1 MTQKAKKIKIAIDG
15 PAGSGKSTIAQKL
28 AEILKINYL
37 NSGALYRIIGYYLN
51 EQKVD
56 PQDSKNIENILEKL
70 NIEIKNNRYFLD
82 EKDVTITIKD
92 SKIGDL
98 ASLYSKNNI
107 VREKVNQIIKK
118 IAEKDNIVVD
128 GRDIGSVVLPDSDI
142 KIYLTA
148 SLEERAKRR
157 WNEEKEQKANI
168 SFTEILEEIKNRD
181 YNDSNRSI
189 APLKPAQDA
198 IIIDTT
204 NLSIE
209 EVLQKILKIVKESGI
224 YGD

>member
-1 MTQKAKKIKIAIDG
+1 MKIAIDG

-118 IAEKDNIVVD
+118 IAEKDNILVD
-128 GRDIGSVVLPDSDI
+128 GRDIGTVVLPDSDI

-148 SLEERAKRR
+148 SIEERAKRR

-209 EVLQKILKIVKESGI
+209 EVLQKILKIIEERGI
-224 YGD
+224 YGN

>member
-1 MTQKAKKIKIAIDG
+1 MAQKARIIKIAIDG

-28 AEILKINYL
+28 AEILNINYL

-51 EQKVD
+51 EEKVD

-70 NIEIKNNRYFLD
+70 NIEIKNNRYFLNRM
-82 EKDVTITIKD
+82 DVTTSIKD

-98 ASLYSKNNI
+98 ASLYSQNNI
-107 VREKVNQIIKK
+107 VREKVNEIIKK
-118 IAEKDNIVVD
+118 IAEKDSIVVD
-128 GRDIGSVVLPDSDI
+128 GRDIGTVVLPDSDV

-157 WNEEKEQKANI
+157 WNEEKEEKGNI
-168 SFTEILEEIKNRD
+168 SFNDILEEIKSRD

-189 APLKPAQDA
+189 APLKPARDA

-209 EVLQKILKIVKESGI
+209 EVLQKVLKIVEKRGI

>member
-1 MTQKAKKIKIAIDG
+1 MKIAIDG
-15 PAGSGKSTIAQKL
+15 PAGSGKSTIAEKL
-28 AEILKINYL
+28 ANILKINYL

-70 NIEIKNNRYFLD
+70 NIEIKNNHYFLG
-82 EKDVTITIKD
+82 EKDVTTIIKD

-98 ASLYSKNNI
+98 ASLYSRNNI
-107 VREKVNQIIKK
+107 IREKVNEIIKK
-118 IAEKDNIVVD
+118 IAEKGSIVVD
-128 GRDIGSVVLPDSDI
+128 GRDIGTVVLPESDL

-148 SLEERAKRR
+148 SIEERAKRR
-157 WNEEKEQKANI
+157 WGEEKGKKPNI

-189 APLKPAQDA
+189 APLKPARDA

-209 EVLQKILKIVKESGI
+209 EVLQKVLKIVEESGI

>member
-1 MTQKAKKIKIAIDG
+1 MAQKARIIKIAIDG

-28 AEILKINYL
+28 AEILNINYL

-51 EQKVD
+51 EEKVD

-70 NIEIKNNRYFLD
+70 NIEIKNNRYFLNRM
-82 EKDVTITIKD
+82 DVTTSIKD

-98 ASLYSKNNI
+98 ASLYSQNNI
-107 VREKVNQIIKK
+107 VREKVNEIIKQ
-118 IAEKDNIVVD
+118 IAEKVSIVVD
-128 GRDIGSVVLPDSDI
+128 GRDIGTVVLPDSDI
-142 KIYLTA
+142 KIYLIA

-157 WNEEKEQKANI
+157 WNEEKGEKANI
-168 SFTEILEEIKNRD
+168 SFNDILEEIKSRD
-181 YNDSNRSI
+181 YNDSHRSI
-189 APLKPAQDA
+189 APLKPAKDA

-209 EVLQKILKIVKESGI
+209 EVLQRILKIIEERGI

>member
-15 PAGSGKSTIAQKL
+15 PAGSGKSTIAQNL
-28 AEILKINYL
+28 ANLLNINYL

-51 EQKVD
+51 ERKID
-56 PQDSKNIENILEKL
+56 PKDSKIIENILEKL

-82 EKDVTITIKD
+82 GKDVTITIKD

>member
-1 MTQKAKKIKIAIDG
+1 
-15 PAGSGKSTIAQKL
+15 
-28 AEILKINYL
+28 
-37 NSGALYRIIGYYLN
+37 LYRIIGYYLN

>member
-118 IAEKDNIVVD
+118 IAEKDNILVD
-128 GRDIGSVVLPDSDI
+128 GRDIGTVVLPDSDI

-148 SLEERAKRR
+148 SIEERAKRR

-209 EVLQKILKIVKESGI
+209 EVLQKILKIIEERGI
-224 YGD
+224 YGN

>member
-1 MTQKAKKIKIAIDG
+1 MAQKAKKIKIAIDG
-15 PAGSGKSTIAQKL
+15 PAGSGKSTIAQNL
-28 AEILKINYL
+28 ANLLNINYL

-51 EQKVD
+51 ERKID
-56 PQDSKNIENILEKL
+56 PKDSKIIENILEKL

-82 EKDVTITIKD
+82 GKDVTITIKD

-128 GRDIGSVVLPDSDI
+128 GRDIGTVVLPDSDI

-189 APLKPAQDA
+189 APLKRAQDA

>member
-15 PAGSGKSTIAQKL
+15 PAGSGKSTIAEKL
-28 AEILKINYL
+28 ANILKINYL

-51 EQKVD
+51 EQKMD
-56 PQDSKNIENILEKL
+56 PKDSKNIENILEKL

-82 EKDVTITIKD
+82 GVDVTTTIKD

-98 ASLYSKNNI
+98 ASLYSQNNI
-107 VREKVNQIIKK
+107 VRKKVNEIIKQ
-118 IAEKDNIVVD
+118 IAEKVSIVVD
-128 GRDIGSVVLPDSDI
+128 GRDIGTVVLPDSDI

-157 WNEEKEQKANI
+157 WNEEKGEKANI
-168 SFTEILEEIKNRD
+168 SFNDILEEIKSRD

-189 APLKPAQDA
+189 APLKPARDA

-209 EVLQKILKIVKESGI
+209 EVLQKILKIVEESGI

>member
-1 MTQKAKKIKIAIDG
+1 
-15 PAGSGKSTIAQKL
+15 
-28 AEILKINYL
+28 
-37 NSGALYRIIGYYLN
+37 
-51 EQKVD
+51 VD
-56 PQDSKNIENILEKL
+56 PQDSKNIENILEKF

-82 EKDVTITIKD
+82 EKDVTIPIKD

-98 ASLYSKNNI
+98 ASLYSRNNI
-107 VREKVNQIIKK
+107 IREKVNEIIKK
-118 IAEKDNIVVD
+118 IAEKDSIVVD
-128 GRDIGSVVLPDSDI
+128 GRDIGTVVLPDSDI

-148 SLEERAKRR
+148 SIEERAKRR
-157 WNEEKEQKANI
+157 WSEEKGKKTNI

-209 EVLQKILKIVKESGI
+209 EVLQKILKIIEERGI
-224 YGD
+224 YGN

>member
-1 MTQKAKKIKIAIDG
+1 MAQKAKKIKIAIDG

-28 AEILKINYL
+28 AEILNINYL

-51 EQKVD
+51 EKKVD
-56 PQDSKNIENILEKL
+56 PKDSKNIENILEKL

-82 EKDVTITIKD
+82 EKDITTTIKD

-98 ASLYSKNNI
+98 ASLYSQNNI
-107 VREKVNQIIKK
+107 IRKKVNEIIKK
-118 IAEKDNIVVD
+118 IAEKDSIVVD
-128 GRDIGSVVLPDSDI
+128 GRDIGTVVLPDSDV

-157 WNEEKEQKANI
+157 WNEEKEEKGNI
-168 SFTEILEEIKNRD
+168 SFNDILEEIKSRD

-189 APLKPAQDA
+189 APLKPARDA

-209 EVLQKILKIVKESGI
+209 EVLQKVLKIVEKRGI

>member
-1 MTQKAKKIKIAIDG
+1 MAQKVKKIKIAIDG

-28 AEILKINYL
+28 SKILNINYL

-51 EQKVD
+51 ENKVD
-56 PQDSKNIENILEKL
+56 PKDSKRIINILEKL

-82 EKDVTITIKD
+82 KNDVTATIKD

-98 ASLYSKNNI
+98 ASLYSQNNI
-107 VREKVNQIIKK
+107 VRTKVNEIIKD
-118 IAEKDNIVVD
+118 ISEKESIVVD
-128 GRDIGSVVLPDSDI
+128 GRDIGTVVLPNSDI

-157 WNEEKEQKANI
+157 WNEEKVRKSNI
-168 SFTEILEEIKNRD
+168 SLTEILEEIKNRD

-209 EVLQKILKIVKESGI
+209 EVLKKILKIIEESDF

>member
-82 EKDVTITIKD
+82 EKDVTISIKD

-98 ASLYSKNNI
+98 ASLYSRNNI
-107 VREKVNQIIKK
+107 IREKVNEIIKK
-118 IAEKDNIVVD
+118 IAEKDSIVVD
-128 GRDIGSVVLPDSDI
+128 GRDIGTVVLPDSDI

-148 SLEERAKRR
+148 SIEERAKRR
-157 WNEEKEQKANI
+157 WSEEKGKKPNI

-209 EVLQKILKIVKESGI
+209 EVLQKILKIIEERGI
-224 YGD
+224 YGN

>member
-1 MTQKAKKIKIAIDG
+1 MAQKAKKIKIAIDG
-15 PAGSGKSTIAQKL
+15 PAGSGKSTIAQNL
-28 AEILKINYL
+28 ANLLNINYL

-51 EQKVD
+51 ERKID
-56 PQDSKNIENILEKL
+56 PKDSKIIENILEKL

-82 EKDVTITIKD
+82 GKDVTITIKD

-128 GRDIGSVVLPDSDI
+128 GRDIGTVVLPDSDI

>member
-1 MTQKAKKIKIAIDG
+1 MAQKAKKIKIAIDG
-15 PAGSGKSTIAQKL
+15 PAGSGKSTIAQNL
-28 AEILKINYL
+28 ANLLNINYL

-51 EQKVD
+51 ERKID
-56 PQDSKNIENILEKL
+56 PKDSKIIENILEKL

-82 EKDVTITIKD
+82 GKDVTITIKD